1 MILGAVPVPADDAL
15 ASCITNAKAIEFI
28 KAVSNHNPP
37 PPPLSKRFP
46 DASTEVLDLLS
57 RLLEFDPS
65 RRICAHDALS
75 HPYLAPL
82 HALNSEPE
90 APPFDFSFEN
100 ASDPQLRELLNE
112 ELRRFHPEV
121 TPLSSAPG
129 AEFAAGAAL
138 SGGAQLASSSAEP
151 PPSAVPGDAPPAD
164 VIDSEPRAPPP
175 SLLPTPADAGAL
187 GAPIDPRS
195 VFRSASQQAMPPPD
209 PRPSKRRR

>member
-121 TPLSSAPG
+121 TPL
-129 AEFAAGAAL
+129 
-138 SGGAQLASSSAEP
+138 GAQLASSSAEP